1 MNKTIDVHAHIL
13 SEETMRL
20 MSAEAPSRGP
30 RLLDRNDGFATLE
43 MMGRTRGA
51 FPQGAWDLET
61 RLKMMDDNRI
71 DMQVL
76 SVVPHTLVY
85 GTDPGLAKTFAAIQN
100 EQIAAQVR
108 QMPER
113 FFGLAHLP
121 MQSPKAAA
129 EELRRAVTQLGL
141 RGAMLGSHVDGK
153 NLDDPDLEGVWEV
166 ADELGALIFIHP
178 QKPAGADRTR
188 AYYLSNLIGNPLDT
202 TIAAASLV
210 FGGVF
215 QRHPNLKVLLSHGGG
230 FTPYQYGRWIHGW
243 HERTEAKVTLKVSPE
258 EDLKRF
264 YYDTLTHSLPSLKS
278 LIEWSGSD
286 RVLFGTDYPFDMGEF
301 DCADRV
307 RDLGLPSIDEA
318 KVLGGVAEKLLATM
332 LSEQDGE
339 ARRDRA
345 TA

>member
-1 MNKTIDVHAHIL
+1 MTKVIDAHAHIL

-20 MSAEAPSRGP
+20 MSTEAPGRGP
-30 RLLDRNDGFATLE
+30 RLLNQEQGFATLE

-61 RLKMMDDNRI
+61 RLRIMDDNRI

-85 GTDPGLAKTFAAIQN
+85 GLDPALAKTFAHIQN
-100 EQIAAQVR
+100 EQIAAEVR
-108 QMPER
+108 QRPDR

-121 MQSPKAAA
+121 MQDPKAAA

-141 RGAMLGSHVDGK
+141 RGAMLGSHIDGK
-153 NLDDPDLEGVWEV
+153 NLDDPDLEGVWET
-166 ADELGALIFIHP
+166 ADELGALLFIHP
-178 QKPAGADRTR
+178 QKPAGADRTGS
-188 AYYLSNLIGNPLDT
+188 YYLVNLIGNPLDT

-215 QRHPNLKVLLSHGGG
+215 QRHPRLKVLLSHGGG
-230 FTPYQYGRWIHGW
+230 FTPYQFGRWIHGW
-243 HERTEAKVTLKVSPE
+243 HERAEAKVTLKVSPE

-264 YYDTLTHSLPSLKS
+264 YYDTLTHSLPTLCS
-278 LIEWSGSD
+278 LIEWSGSG
-286 RVLFGTDYPFDMGEF
+286 RVVFGTDFPFDMGEF

-307 RDLGLPSIDEA
+307 RELKLPPEDQA
-318 KVLGGVAEKLLATM
+318 NVLGRVTARLLETSVSNRSGA
-332 LSEQDGE
+332 SH
-339 ARRDRA
+339 DRA
-345 TA
+345 IA